1 MEDFYGKKFW
11 KIEKKIFAIFLK
23 IFFSK
28 FLCSK
33 NFRIQIF
40 FCRKFFPAWAA
51 VGGQKGGE
59 APSKASEASLA
70 PQASHQPP
78 KAASVRVNLKM
89 PNWPNLQ
96 QKHDI
101 PTFTNAHT

>member
-1 MEDFYGKKFW
+1 MLEKFSDSDF
-11 KIEKKIFAIFLK
+11 
-23 IFFSK
+23 FFVGS
-28 FLCSK
+28 
-33 NFRIQIF
+33 
-40 FCRKFFPAWAA
+40 FFPAWAA
-51 VGGQKGGE
+51 VGDQ
-59 APSKASEASLA
+59 KASEASLA

-101 PTFTNAHT
+101 LTFTNAHT